1 MFCMRWALLL
11 TNLLFVFPV
20 VAQELNEEQILANLR
35 FRIPNLENAE
45 IVLGDIEDSP
55 YPDLKQGSFTING
68 QQTFQFLLSE
78 DPQHLILL
86 ATDPI
91 DVSLSEEEIT
101 ELLIEQE
108 RREQLVAIELH
119 DALNR
124 FSEGKPGRGPVDAP
138 ITVHEFS
145 DFQCPYCARA
155 SLVVEELLN
164 KYPDEIRFVYL
175 HFPLDIHDWA
185 KPAAVAAECAA
196 RQSESAF
203 WLLHDNFFE
212 FQGSISMES
221 MLGDAHSWLQD
232 SDIDLDAWEVCA
244 TDESSAANQGATLQ
258 VDIATATA
266 ERFGLTGTPGFFV
279 NGHLLSG
286 SQPLEVFEDLIA
298 SIKAE
303 L

>member
-1 MFCMRWALLL
+1 
-11 TNLLFVFPV
+11 LFVFSV
-20 VAQELNEEQILANLR
+20 AAQELNQEQILANLK
-35 FRIPNLENAE
+35 FRVPELENAE
-45 IVLGDIEDSP
+45 VILGDIEASP
-55 YPDLKQGSFTING
+55 YADLKQGSFTING

-78 DPQHLILL
+78 DPPHLILL

-91 DVSLSEEEIT
+91 DVSLSEEEIK

-108 RREQLVAIELH
+108 RQEQLVAAELH
-119 DALNR
+119 GALNR
-124 FSEGKPGRGPVDAP
+124 LSDGKPSRGPIDAP
-138 ITVHEFS
+138 ITIHEFS

-155 SLVVEELLN
+155 SLVVEELVD
-164 KYPDEIRFVYL
+164 KYPDDIRFVYL

-196 RQSESAF
+196 RQSEPAF

-212 FQGSISMES
+212 FQGSISKES
-221 MLGDAHSWLQD
+221 MFDDARSWLQD
-232 SDIDLDAWEVCA
+232 LDIDLDAWETCA
-244 TDESSAANQGATLQ
+244 TDESSAANQGAILQ
-258 VDIATATA
+258 VDIATTTAT
-266 ERFGLTGTPGFFV
+266 RFGLTGTPGFFV
-279 NGHLLSG
+279 NGHYLSG

>member
-1 MFCMRWALLL
+1 MRWALFLI
-11 TNLLFVFPV
+11 NFLFVFSV
-20 VAQELNEEQILANLR
+20 AAQELNQEQILANLK
-35 FRIPNLENAE
+35 FRVPELENAE
-45 IVLGDIEDSP
+45 VILGDIEASP
-55 YPDLKQGSFTING
+55 YADLKQGSFTING

-78 DPQHLILL
+78 DPPHLILL

-91 DVSLSEEEIT
+91 DVSLSEEEIK

-108 RREQLVAIELH
+108 RQEQLVAAELH
-119 DALNR
+119 GALNR
-124 FSEGKPGRGPVDAP
+124 LSDGKPSRGPIDAP
-138 ITVHEFS
+138 ITIHEFS

-155 SLVVEELLN
+155 SLVVEELVD
-164 KYPDEIRFVYL
+164 KYPDDIRFVYL

-196 RQSESAF
+196 RQSEPAF

-212 FQGSISMES
+212 FQGSISKES
-221 MLGDAHSWLQD
+221 MFDDARSWLQD
-232 SDIDLDAWEVCA
+232 LDIDLDAWETCA
-244 TDESSAANQGATLQ
+244 TDESSAANQGAILQ
-258 VDIATATA
+258 VDIATTTAT
-266 ERFGLTGTPGFFV
+266 RFGLTGTPGFFV
-279 NGHLLSG
+279 NGHYLSG

>member
-1 MFCMRWALLL
+1 MRWALLL

-20 VAQELNEEQILANLR
+20 VAQELNQEQILANLK
-35 FRIPNLENAE
+35 FRIPNLGNAE
-45 IVLGDIEDSP
+45 VILGDIVDSP
-55 YPDLKQGSFTING
+55 YADLKQGSFTING

-78 DPQHLILL
+78 DPPHLILL

-91 DVSLSEEEIT
+91 DVSLSEEEIAD
-101 ELLIEQE
+101 LLTEQE
-108 RREQLVAIELH
+108 RQEQQVAAELH

-124 FSEGKPGRGPVDAP
+124 FSEGKPSRGPADAP

-155 SLVVEELLN
+155 SVVVEELLD

-185 KPAAVAAECAA
+185 KPAAVAAECTA

-221 MLGDAHSWLQD
+221 MLDDVRSWLQD
-232 SDIDLDAWEVCA
+232 SDIDLGAWEVCA

-258 VDIATATA
+258 VDIASSTA
-266 ERFGLTGTPGFFV
+266 ERFGLTGTPGFYV

-303 L
+303 M